1 MEGLQD
7 LPIFNETVIKV
18 EKPDPKWP
26 GFPKSVS
33 AISSKLIEISILMN
47 RSFLCIEDE

>member
-7 LPIFNETVIKV
+7 LPIFDETVIKV
-18 EKPDPKWP
+18 EKPDTKWP

-33 AISSKLIEISILMN
+33 AISSRLILIRI
-47 RSFLCIEDE
+47 